1 MSKARDSELGATPPS
16 PDSPSQAPSVQEV
29 ELKEDHDT
37 FIESLPPIVDEKKVI
52 RKIDMRIIPI
62 LSLLYLMSFLD
73 RGSIGNANIEGLSVD
88 LGLTG
93 AQYNMCLTVFFFT
106 YSVFEVP
113 SNMMLKKLKPSIWLP
128 TIMVAW
134 GIVMTLMGIVQN
146 YGGLLAAR
154 VFLGLTEAGLFPGVS
169 YYLTLWYCRRDIQF
183 RTAMFF
189 SAASVAGAFSGL
201 LAFAIAK
208 MDGVG
213 GLEGWRWIFILEGI
227 ATVVIAILAFKLV
240 VDFPDT
246 ASFLNEQEREWV
258 IWKLKYDTNKSKNAV
273 QPPVLVEENH
283 DTTWA
288 EVRKAFKDPQLY
300 PQTLLYAAVL
310 VPLYGVSLFLPT
322 IVKNLGYTS
331 SKAQLMTIP
340 IYTVAAIASVLQAWV
355 SDKFGLRSPLL
366 VVNFCCMFIGY
377 MLAMNVSAV
386 DNPSATYAGCYLV
399 ALGLYP
405 GIPGIISWLSN
416 NTSGAYKRGVSMGVQ
431 IGFGNLC
438 GAIASQIYRAE
449 DAPQFKLGHGIEV
462 MFICLGFICIFV
474 LNIGYY
480 IVNKRK
486 RRMIAKG
493 QCGHYT
499 AAELSQMGDK
509 SPYFIYAH

>member
-1 MSKARDSELGATPPS
+1 MTDHSFVRDPNKTEDRPPS
-16 PDSPSQAPSVQEV
+16 ATSILEV
-29 ELKEDHDT
+29 EYKE
-37 FIESLPPIVDEKKVI
+37 ESQVAVQNVPPIVDEKKVK
-52 RKIDMRIIPI
+52 RKIDIRIIPI

-113 SNMMLKKLKPSIWLP
+113 SNMMLKRLRPSIWLP

-146 YGGLLAAR
+146 YGGLLATR
-154 VFLGLTEAGLFPGVS
+154 IFLGLTEAGLFPGVS
-169 YYLTLWYCRRDIQF
+169 YYLTLWYARRDIQF

-189 SAASVAGAFSGL
+189 SAASIAGAFSGL
-201 LAFAIAK
+201 LAFAIGK

-213 GLEGWRWIFILEGI
+213 KLEGWRWIFILEGM
-227 ATVVIAILAFKLV
+227 ATVLIALLAFWLV
-240 VDFPDT
+240 CDFPDT
-246 ASFLNEQEREWV
+246 AKFLTDDEREWV
-258 IWKLKYDTNKSKNAV
+258 LWRLKYDSNSRKQET
-273 QPPVLVEENH
+273 QPAMLVEENS
-283 DTTWA
+283 TVSWA

-331 SKAQLMTIP
+331 SMAQLMTVP
-340 IYTVAAIASVLQAWV
+340 IYTVAAIASVGQAWV
-355 SDKFGLRSPLL
+355 SDRYGLRSPLL
-366 VVNFCCMFIGY
+366 VVNFCCMFVGY
-377 MLAMNVSAV
+377 MLAMNISPV
-386 DNPSATYAGCYLV
+386 DNPTATYAGCYLV

-416 NTSGAYKRGVSMGVQ
+416 NTAGSYKRGVSMGVQ

-462 MFICLGFICIFV
+462 MFICLGFICIFI
-474 LNIGYY
+474 LNVGYY
-480 IVNKRK
+480 FVNKKK
-486 RRMIAKG
+486 RRMIAEGK
-493 QCGHYT
+493 CDHYT
-499 AAELSQMGDK
+499 AQELSEMGDK
-509 SPYFIYAH
+509 SPYFIYSH